1 MIRIAL
7 IGEIASGKTFVAKCF
22 GYPIFNADYEVKKI
36 YKKNKN
42 CFKELNKLFPANI
55 KNFPIRKSEVRSILN
70 KKNVKILGKIV
81 HPYVRLSLKKF
92 LKKYYRS
99 KFIVLD
105 IPLLIENKLNK
116 KNDIL
121 IYVKTQKK
129 IILKRLKKRE
139 NYNKRV
145 HSILKLKQF
154 NINKKSKLCDYTI
167 INNLDKKN
175 VLRQIR
181 RIKDVLND

>member
-22 GYPIFNADYEVKKI
+22 RYPTFNADYEVKKI
-36 YKKNKN
+36 YKNNKN
-42 CFKELNKLFPANI
+42 CFKKLNKAFPANI

-70 KKNVKILGKIV
+70 NNNVKILGKIV

-92 LKKYYRS
+92 LKKHNRS
-99 KFIVLD
+99 KFVVLD

-129 IILKRLKKRE
+129 IILKRLKKRD
-139 NYNKRV
+139 NYSKRV
-145 HSILKLKQF
+145 HSILKSKQF
-154 NINKKSKLCDYTI
+154 NINKKSRMCDYI
-167 INNLDKKN
+167 ILNNLDKKN
-175 VLRQIR
+175 VLQQIKK
-181 RIKDVLND
+181 IKDVLND